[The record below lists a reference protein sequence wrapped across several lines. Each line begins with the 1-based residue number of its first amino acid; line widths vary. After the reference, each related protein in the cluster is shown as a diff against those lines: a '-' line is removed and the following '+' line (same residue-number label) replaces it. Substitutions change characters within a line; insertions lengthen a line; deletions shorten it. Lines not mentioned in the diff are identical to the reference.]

1 MAGSRPAGTCA
12 AEKNGEDLGEDY
24 SYAVCIGCLSLFP
37 GRRARERISSW
48 GGPGC
53 VGRERAVKKM
63 GDAVTTRRERLEGE
77 CARVEATLKGAMDHN
92 IHTRSSDGLG
102 GAEIKVSRDP
112 RVQARLALFCVHT
125 ALASFVTP

>member
-1 MAGSRPAGTCA
+1 VCGEGEGT
-12 AEKNGEDLGEDY
+12 
-24 SYAVCIGCLSLFP
+24 
-37 GRRARERISSW
+37 
-48 GGPGC
+48 
-53 VGRERAVKKM
+53 VKKM
-63 GDAVTTRRERLEGE
+63 GDAVTTRRERLEG
-77 CARVEATLKGAMDHN
+77 CASVEATLKGAMDHN

>member
-1 MAGSRPAGTCA
+1 MCGEGEGT
-12 AEKNGEDLGEDY
+12 
-24 SYAVCIGCLSLFP
+24 
-37 GRRARERISSW
+37 
-48 GGPGC
+48 
-53 VGRERAVKKM
+53 VKKM

-112 RVQARLALFCVHT
+112 RVQSPACPFLCTYCSGFICDALIYR
-125 ALASFVTP
+125 P